1 MYLQH
6 FGLEKTPFSLT
17 PDPRFLFLTPRHR
30 EALAALLFAVTERKG
45 FMVMTGD
52 AGTGKTTLVRKL
64 LLSIP
69 ITCAQFSV
77 IVNPAVNRSE
87 FLECVL
93 MDFGVEN
100 VPESKAMRLS
110 LLRKFL
116 LRAHS
121 EGKTSVLVIDEA
133 HLLTAELTDEI
144 RLLSNFETSEQKLLQ
159 IILVGQNEL
168 NAVLNL
174 ESMRQ
179 VKQRVAIRMHI
190 EPLPAPEVKRYLQTR
205 WTRAAGRY
213 PLPFSDDAI
222 ELVARASG
230 GIPRV
235 INVICDAALVNAYGT
250 GSAVVGPRQ
259 IQEVLADLQIA
270 PAVWKGGLDGTA
282 AASRATPVRETRET
296 AATPNRA
303 ESAAIGL
310 KSLERYFPEKKTPMI
325 FRIASWFGA
334 TQTATK

>member
-110 LLRKFL
+110 LLKKFL

-222 ELVARASG
+222 GLVARASG

-235 INVICDAALVNAYGT
+235 INVVCDAALVNAYGI
-250 GSAVVGPRQ
+250 GSAIVGPRQ

-282 AASRATPVRETRET
+282 AAMRAAPVRET
-296 AATPNRA
+296 AVTPNRA
-303 ESAAIGL
+303 ESASIGL